1 MCNGDYYNYC
11 IVLTYSHIPTIIVV
25 ISGAW
30 LAICS
35 YVLTKIM
42 PSEILNLCSV
52 ATLRL
57 YVNM

>member
-1 MCNGDYYNYC
+1 MP
-11 IVLTYSHIPTIIVV
+11 IIIVV
-25 ISGAW
+25 ISGTW
-30 LAICS
+30 LAIRS

-57 YVNM
+57 YVNI